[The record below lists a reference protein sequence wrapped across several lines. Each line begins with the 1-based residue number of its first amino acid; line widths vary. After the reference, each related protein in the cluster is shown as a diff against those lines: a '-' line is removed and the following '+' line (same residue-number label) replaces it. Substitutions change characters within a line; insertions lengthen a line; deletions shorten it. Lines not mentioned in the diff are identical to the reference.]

1 MRLRHS
7 KYGVS
12 IFMKISFLFILLFQI
27 SATFVES
34 EQCAILV
41 ERIRLYDIS
50 WLKEQ
55 KTLETLF
62 WNFTQAFLVH

>member
-1 MRLRHS
+1 
-7 KYGVS
+7 
-12 IFMKISFLFILLFQI
+12 MKLLFLFILFFQI
-27 SATFVES
+27 SATFVELVQS
-34 EQCAILV
+34 AILV
-41 ERIRLYDIS
+41 KRKRLYDIS